1 MESKNK
7 YKTNMEINHNSTKE
21 YFKLI
26 SIIHMA
32 LVFAVILLGS
42 IVCLLIVDFRHADTQ
57 STLANLFVYLVPGL
71 IMAGIIASNV
81 IFRIK
86 LNALLNNEDLKIK
99 MEVYRSASIIR
110 YAFIQVPALFALM
123 VIFMTSDINYL
134 VYAGLMILLLIIKR
148 PTLKLAISELR
159 LDQKE
164 VALLEHPDSKIF

>member
-1 MESKNK
+1 MEKNQ
-7 YKTNMEINHNSTKE
+7 NSSKE

-26 SIIHMA
+26 SIIHTG
-32 LVFAVILLGS
+32 LVLGVILFGA
-42 IVCLLIVDFRHADTQ
+42 IVCLFIVDFQHVDSQ
-57 STLANLFVYLVPGL
+57 SGLANLFVYLVPGL

-86 LNALLNNEDLKIK
+86 LNNLLNSEELIVK
-99 MEVYRSASIIR
+99 MEVYRRASIIR
-110 YAFIQVPALFALM
+110 YAFIQLPALFALM

-134 VYAGLMILLLIIKR
+134 VYAGLMIILLIIKR

-164 VALLEHPDSKIF
+164 IALLENPDSKVF

>member
-1 MESKNK
+1 MEKNQ
-7 YKTNMEINHNSTKE
+7 NSTKE

-26 SIIHMA
+26 SIIHTA
-32 LVFAVILLGS
+32 LVLGVILFGA
-42 IVCLLIVDFRHADTQ
+42 IVCLFIVDFQHVDSQ
-57 STLANLFVYLVPGL
+57 SVLANLFVYLVPGL

-86 LNALLNNEDLKIK
+86 LNNLLNSEELIVK
-99 MEVYRSASIIR
+99 MEVYRRASIIR
-110 YAFIQVPALFALM
+110 SAFIQLPALFALM

-134 VYAGLMILLLIIKR
+134 VYAGLMIILLIIKR

-164 VALLEHPDSKIF
+164 IALLENPDSKVF